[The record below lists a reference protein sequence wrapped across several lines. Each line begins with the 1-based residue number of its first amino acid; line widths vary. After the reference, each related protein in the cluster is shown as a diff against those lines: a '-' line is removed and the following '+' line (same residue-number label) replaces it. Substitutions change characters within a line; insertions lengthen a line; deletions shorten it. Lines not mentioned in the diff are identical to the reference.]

1 MISTAPIASP
11 NPIPAK
17 LTVSVD
23 PLVVP
28 ASIVRVALPASF
40 LILFSAV
47 IAPPFELMVR
57 FAPLERERA
66 DSSNLK
72 ASPFTLIVVLA
83 CETLVFR
90 PSLAVIVV

>member
-17 LTVSVD
+17 LTVSVE

-72 ASPFTLIVVLA
+72 ASPFTLIVVSA